1 MILCIDAGNSRIKW
15 RLTDNGKSIAE
26 GAQLTNKSLE
36 GEALDL
42 SEIESPSEIRIANV
56 AGEEV
61 FARLKQQL
69 QSQFSAPIRL
79 AQASSTLGELSCAYE
94 DPQSLGVDRWL
105 AVAAAYHKYNQ
116 PLMVVDAG
124 TAITV
129 DIIGPGGQHVGGY
142 IFPGLTMMHD
152 ALWKNTSDVRVVG
165 SGTEELWIPGKNT
178 QQAVNKGCLLA
189 AASAIETLA
198 AQFPVRIVITGGD
211 AKVISQAI
219 SLDADNHTNLVIDG
233 LVLDGIELKDS

>member
-1 MILCIDAGNSRIKW
+1 MILAIDAGNSRIKW
-15 RLTDNGKSIAE
+15 RLTDGGQQIAH
-26 GAQLTNKSLE
+26 GAELTNKVLE
-36 GEALDL
+36 GEAL
-42 SEIESPSEIRIANV
+42 SFSGIKPPSEVRIANV
-56 AGEEV
+56 AGAEV
-61 FARLKQQL
+61 VDSLKQQL
-69 QSQFSAPIRL
+69 ISQFNAPIRF
-79 AQASSTLGELSCAYE
+79 ATVSGALGELSCAYE
-94 DPQSLGVDRWL
+94 DPETLGVDRWL
-105 AVAAAYHKYNQ
+105 AIASAYHKYNQ
-116 PLMVVDAG
+116 PLMLVDAG
-124 TAITV
+124 SAITV
-129 DIIGPGGQHVGGY
+129 DIIGPDGQHVGGY
-142 IFPGLTMMHD
+142 ILPGLTLMHD

-219 SLDADNHTNLVIDG
+219 SLDADNHTNLVLDG

>member
-1 MILCIDAGNSRIKW
+1 MILAIDAGNSRIKW
-15 RLTDNGKSIAE
+15 RLTDGDHEVAQGS
-26 GAQLTNKSLE
+26 QLTAKFLE
-36 GEALDL
+36 GEAL
-42 SEIESPSEIRIANV
+42 SFAGIKPPREIRIANV
-56 AGEEV
+56 AGAEV
-61 FARLKQQL
+61 VDSLKQQL
-69 QSQFSAPIRL
+69 ISQFSVPIL
-79 AQASSTLGELSCAYE
+79 FATVSAAVGELRCAYE
-94 DPQSLGVDRWL
+94 DPETLGVDRWL
-105 AVAAAYHKYNQ
+105 AIAAAYHKYNQ

-124 TAITV
+124 SAMTV

-142 IFPGLTMMHD
+142 ILPGLTLMHD

-189 AASAIETLA
+189 TASAIEALA

-219 SLDADNHTNLVIDG
+219 SLDADNHTNLVLDG
-233 LVLDGIELKDS
+233 LVLDGIELQDS

>member
-1 MILCIDAGNSRIKW
+1 MILAIDAGNSRIKW
-15 RLTDNGKSIAE
+15 RLIDGGQQVAQ
-26 GAQLTNKSLE
+26 GAQLTNKVLE
-36 GEALDL
+36 GEAL
-42 SEIESPSEIRIANV
+42 SFSGIKQPSEIRIANV
-56 AGEEV
+56 AGADV
-61 FARLKQQL
+61 VDSLKQQL
-69 QSQFSAPIRL
+69 ISQFNVPIFF
-79 AQASSTLGELSCAYE
+79 AMVSGSLGELSCAYE
-94 DPQSLGVDRWL
+94 DPETLGVDRWL

-142 IFPGLTMMHD
+142 IFPGLTMMHN

-219 SLDADNHTNLVIDG
+219 SLETYNHTNLVLDG

>member
-42 SEIESPSEIRIANV
+42 SERESPSEIRIANV

-152 ALWKNTSDVRVVG
+152 ALWKNASDVRVVG

-219 SLDADNHTNLVIDG
+219 SLDADNHTNLVLDG

>member
-219 SLDADNHTNLVIDG
+219 SLESDNHTNLVLDG